1 TCALPICPRSRA
13 GPRQSASPA
22 RSCARHALDQHDV
35 IRIKLKVLN
44 VGLVRSGARSMRL
57 FTEAPRTRSVPA
69 SLAAMG
75 RLVSPYGLVSKLTP
89 LPIREGEPFYS
100 VVTGSL
106 GNPGAVLA
114 AHPDW
119 EHDPSAGNFDG
130 AGGSVGP
137 EIAAHLAI
145 AESLERYSSCAWHPD
160 AMIWA
165 TADELG
171 EDAIP
176 PTSWPNLSSAEYADP
191 KCGLV

>member
-1 TCALPICPRSRA
+1 MTASAQCGNAVWLVSSGLQRAPRDGEKVRYRRTSAVRTTTCSARIGRFHAGMGIAGPRSRA

-89 LPIREGEPFYS
+89 LPIREGEPF
-100 VVTGSL
+100 
-106 GNPGAVLA
+106 
-114 AHPDW
+114 
-119 EHDPSAGNFDG
+119 
-130 AGGSVGP
+130 
-137 EIAAHLAI
+137 
-145 AESLERYSSCAWHPD
+145 
-160 AMIWA
+160 
-165 TADELG
+165 
-171 EDAIP
+171 
-176 PTSWPNLSSAEYADP
+176 
-191 KCGLV
+191 